1 MQNERKDLTIVLVG
15 YILLLLVD
23 GIIRNYMISK
33 ILPESY
39 QSISNVINGF
49 SLFFSTIFMVIV
61 VMLSMTC
68 TFLYIAVFKDDFGY
82 SFLIKAWVKLLVVDI
97 VFGIAKFSLLWILLD
112 NELSDLVLDDS
123 VTLTLSRL
131 SYTIVCS
138 YIDMITIYISIFVF
152 SISLYQSNKRNR
164 LHSII
169 LSSLLMSMMLLLYYK
184 FI

>member
-1 MQNERKDLTIVLVG
+1 MQNERKELTIVLVG

-49 SLFFSTIFMVIV
+49 SLFFSTIFMFIV
-61 VMLSMTC
+61 VLLSMTF
-68 TFLYIAVFKDDFGY
+68 TFLYIALFKDDFGY
-82 SFLIKAWVKLLVVDI
+82 SFLIRAWVNLLAVDI
-97 VFGIAKFSLLWILLD
+97 IFGIAKFSLLWILLD
-112 NELSDLVLDDS
+112 DELSDLVLNDS
-123 VTLTLSRL
+123 VSLALSRL
-131 SYTIVCS
+131 PYTIVCS
-138 YIDMITIYISIFVF
+138 HIDIITVYISIVVF
-152 SISLYQSNKRNR
+152 SISLYLSNKRNR

-169 LSSLLMSMMLLLYYK
+169 LSSLLLSMMLLLYYK